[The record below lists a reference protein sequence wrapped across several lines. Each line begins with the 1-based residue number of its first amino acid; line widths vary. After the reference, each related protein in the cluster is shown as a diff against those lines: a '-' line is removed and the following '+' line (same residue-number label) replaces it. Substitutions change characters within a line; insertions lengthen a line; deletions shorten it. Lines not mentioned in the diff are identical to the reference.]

1 MGKTRGYQIAFACA
15 LFLAVLVPA
24 AHAYLDPGTG
34 SYLLQL
40 LIAGVLGALFA
51 VKVYWTNVK
60 TFFLSRFRKPKDDDK

>member
-1 MGKTRGYQIAFACA
+1 MGKGRRYQIPLACA
-15 LFLAVLVPA
+15 LVLTALVPA

-40 LIAGVLGALFA
+40 LIAGVLGGLFA

-60 TFFLSRFRKPKDDDK
+60 TFFLSRFHKPKDDDK